1 MAFIKEEEA
10 IFNGLKEVA
19 QQMVLAARTAPEA
32 RGVSTLFTA
41 IAGREEIDRIADR
54 MVQIGEVNGQSFFL
68 RDAENIRS
76 SPLLVLL
83 GTRIHPLNLFYCGYC
98 GFENCSEKIK
108 HPEVPCVFNTG
119 DLGIAVG
126 SAISVAMDHRVD
138 NRIMYTAGIAAVE
151 MKMLGEA
158 VKIAYGIPLSATS
171 KNPFFDRK
179 H

>member
-1 MAFIKEEEA
+1 
-10 IFNGLKEVA
+10 
-19 QQMVLAARTAPEA
+19 
-32 RGVSTLFTA
+32 
-41 IAGREEIDRIADR
+41 
-54 MVQIGEVNGQSFFL
+54 
-68 RDAENIRS
+68 
-76 SPLLVLL
+76 
-83 GTRIHPLNLFYCGYC
+83 
-98 GFENCSEKIK
+98 
-108 HPEVPCVFNTG
+108 
-119 DLGIAVG
+119 AVG